1 MFVSVFGVKFKYMQ
15 YVYMLICIK
24 AYLNIFYLSLDVKNT
39 IYFCL

>member
-1 MFVSVFGVKFKYMQ
+1 MFVSVFGVKYMQ

-24 AYLNIFYLSLDVKNT
+24 AYPNIFYLSLDVKNT